1 MSARST
7 NYPPSHALG
16 ALQFKTTITIKILS
30 TGMDGWMDG
39 WMEGGMEG
47 GMVEILLSPRAI

>member
-1 MSARST
+1 MSARPT
-7 NYPPSHALG
+7 NYSPSHALG

-39 WMEGGMEG
+39 WM
-47 GMVEILLSPRAI
+47 VEILLSPRAI